1 MEWTILQTIV
11 YIVTFLITVIGFGI
25 KLSTVIQK
33 NTQAINTLTDKL
45 KELTEDNKKE
55 HESFKHSIDDLK
67 EDVTIFIQKH
77 SYDIKILEKEY
88 DDLKKENEKEE
99 FNMEDL
105 LNFVSQYAVFPI
117 AIICFVVGYIIKHF
131 IPKLPNKFIPL
142 ILAILGLFLNIAFSG
157 WKFNFDIAVTGL
169 CSGIVATGSFE
180 LVRNLLSKSDKETES
195 SDKKEEIEEK
205 CQTKDNNEDDNI
217 NESKE

>member
-1 MEWTILQTIV
+1 
-11 YIVTFLITVIGFGI
+11 
-25 KLSTVIQK
+25 
-33 NTQAINTLTDKL
+33 
-45 KELTEDNKKE
+45 
-55 HESFKHSIDDLK
+55 
-67 EDVTIFIQKH
+67 
-77 SYDIKILEKEY
+77 
-88 DDLKKENEKEE
+88 
-99 FNMEDL
+99 MEDL

-157 WKFNFDIAVTGL
+157 WKFNFDIAITGL

-195 SDKKEEIEEK
+195 SDKKEENDV
-205 CQTKDNNEDDNI
+205 KDETEDKIEDDNKD
-217 NESKE
+217 ESKE